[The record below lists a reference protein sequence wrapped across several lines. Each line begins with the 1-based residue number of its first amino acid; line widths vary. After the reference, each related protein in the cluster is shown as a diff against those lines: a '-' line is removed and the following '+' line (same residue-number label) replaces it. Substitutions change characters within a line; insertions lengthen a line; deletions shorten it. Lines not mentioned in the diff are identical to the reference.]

1 MNLEHR
7 WGQRRT
13 LDTEV
18 ILDARPRG
26 TGRAR
31 VRDASTSGLF
41 VETPF
46 ALPIHSRVRVVFV
59 THTPSVARIHRLE
72 AIVVRRAAGGLGLML
87 TEFDPQAWAALVER
101 SAERPTMPLAP
112 VAQALA
118 RHPPLLLPAPP
129 PAAGGREPGS
139 QAQTPRQI
147 VE

>member
-7 WGQRRT
+7 WGQRRK

-41 VETPF
+41 VETAL

-72 AIVVRRAAGGLGLML
+72 AIVVRQAPAGLGLMF
-87 TEFDPQAWAALVER
+87 TEFDPQAWAALVAR
-101 SAERPTMPLAP
+101 GAERRTTPLAP
-112 VAQALA
+112 VAQAFA
-118 RHPPLLLPAPP
+118 RHPPPLLLPP
-129 PAAGGREPGS
+129 PAAGGGGPGS
-139 QAQTPRQI
+139 QAQTSRRI
-147 VE
+147 GE